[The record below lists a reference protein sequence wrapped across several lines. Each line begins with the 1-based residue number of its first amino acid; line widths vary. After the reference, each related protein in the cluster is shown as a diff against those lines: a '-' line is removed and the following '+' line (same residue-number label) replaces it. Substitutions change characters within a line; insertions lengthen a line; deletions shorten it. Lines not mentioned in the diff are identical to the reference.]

1 MEKIIFSC
9 LVLIFTNTFAQGT
22 VGTPTT
28 EGFLEKVFINGL
40 GTSYK
45 YEEISGSAY
54 INKNFQTSIIAKDYA
69 PIEARYNTYADQ
81 IEFQQNNNIY
91 ILPKEDKFS
100 RIKFSKSNEIL
111 VLLTINEKLG
121 YFFELYKADSR
132 SLLKKVSTKVNVPE
146 KSKNSYASD
155 DTSPSFVTTNT
166 YFIGIGENF
175 FEVPN
180 KRKRIYDLFPEK
192 KKELESKVKLN
203 NIDINSD
210 AGLIKLLTFL

>member
-1 MEKIIFSC
+1 MKKIIILSTVVFFANIS
-9 LVLIFTNTFAQGT
+9 AQGN

-40 GTSYK
+40 GGSFK

-54 INKNFQTSIIAKDYA
+54 IDKNFQTATTSKDYA

-81 IEFQQNNNIY
+81 IEFQQNNQIY

-100 RIKFSKSNEIL
+100 RIKFSKSNENL
-111 VLLTINEKLG
+111 VLLTINGKPG
-121 YFFELYKADSR
+121 YFFELYAGESK
-132 SLLKKVSTKVNVPE
+132 SLLKKVSTKVNIPE

-155 DTSPSFVTTNT
+155 DTTPSFVTTNV
-166 YFIGIGENF
+166 YFIGVGEKF

-180 KRKRIYDLFPEK
+180 KRKKIYDLFPEK

-203 NIDINSD
+203 NIDINTD
-210 AGLIKLLTFL
+210 QGLIKLVTFL